1 MYQILIADDEKQER
15 QVIRFLLDKYQFP
28 VQITEASNGREAL
41 KLLEKRAYDILL
53 TDIKMPFVDGLALA
67 ENAREHFP
75 DMLIIFFSGYDD
87 FDYVKQALSLHVVNY
102 ILKPVN
108 PEEFSKTIS
117 SVLAQL
123 KEREEQRTKQK
134 ITQNVARNHV
144 LYQIINRSSID
155 SLRHLYPYLDFR
167 FVYDY
172 HRLILIQM
180 EKDFFGNGPTEEDT
194 GFFPLNLKPLIP
206 KDCDFINLNPAQNL
220 LLFSGAKHHTAWY
233 EKQAEDFILQ
243 LRKLCG
249 MDCFAAVSAP
259 FSKPEEI
266 PDAYEEAERALA
278 DRLFFRESTTTDMAV
293 VKSEFPSPPEDDTL
307 LKSIEKDIQLK
318 DSHRLR
324 QHIALLFEKYK
335 NPASYSRI
343 YIRFLCTSLLKLL
356 LGGLKGEPLFS
367 FDQLAE
373 RIYSFQQ
380 LSEIADTI
388 WEVTEAVTASM
399 EREQQSPR
407 HAIHLVKQYI
417 YRHFNEE
424 LCLDLLA
431 EQVYLSPRYLSTMF
445 IQETGYGI
453 NKFIKSVRMDR
464 ACDLLLHTNMKIT
477 DICHQVGYSNVSYFC
492 KSFLEDFGTT
502 PEKFR
507 QKKEAES
514 IGTGGNTL

>member
-28 VQITEASNGREAL
+28 VQITEASNGSEAL
-41 KLLEKRAYDILL
+41 KLLEKKAYDILL
-53 TDIKMPFVDGLALA
+53 TDIKMPFVDGLVLA
-67 ENAREHFP
+67 ENVRERFP

-102 ILKPVN
+102 ILKPIN
-108 PEEFSKTIS
+108 PEEFSRTIS

-123 KEREEQRTKQK
+123 KEREEQRTRQK
-134 ITQNVARNHV
+134 ITQDFAQNHV
-144 LYQIINRSSID
+144 LYQIINRSCID
-155 SLRHLYPYLDFR
+155 SLRQQYPHLDFC
-167 FVYDY
+167 FVYNY
-172 HRLILIQM
+172 HRLALIQM
-180 EKDFFGNGPTEEDT
+180 EKDFFGSSHSEEDT
-194 GFFPLNLKPLIP
+194 GFFPLDLKPLIP

-220 LLFSGAKHHTAWY
+220 LLFFGAKHHRDWY
-233 EKQAEDFILQ
+233 AKQTESLIRQLQ
-243 LRKLCG
+243 KLCG
-249 MDCFAAVSAP
+249 MDCCAVVSEP
-259 FSKPEEI
+259 FSRPEEI
-266 PDAYEEAERALA
+266 PDAYEEAERSLA
-278 DRLFFRESTTTDMAV
+278 DCLFFRKSPMADMTAL
-293 VKSEFPSPPEDDTL
+293 KGEAPSSLEDDTL
-307 LKSIEKDIQLK
+307 LKGIEKDIQLK
-318 DSHRLR
+318 DSCHLR
-324 QHIALLFEKYK
+324 QHITMLFEKYETS
-335 NPASYSRI
+335 ASYSRI

-356 LGGLKGEPLFS
+356 LGGLEGEPLFS

-388 WEVTEAVTASM
+388 WEVAEAVMASM
-399 EREQQSPR
+399 EQGQQSSK

-417 YRHFNEE
+417 YRHFNED

-445 IQETGYGI
+445 IQETGCGI

-477 DICHQVGYSNVSYFC
+477 DICRQVGYSNVSYFC
-492 KSFLEDFGTT
+492 KSFLEDYGAT

-507 QKKEAES
+507 QRREAEDA
-514 IGTGGNTL
+514 GTGGVAL